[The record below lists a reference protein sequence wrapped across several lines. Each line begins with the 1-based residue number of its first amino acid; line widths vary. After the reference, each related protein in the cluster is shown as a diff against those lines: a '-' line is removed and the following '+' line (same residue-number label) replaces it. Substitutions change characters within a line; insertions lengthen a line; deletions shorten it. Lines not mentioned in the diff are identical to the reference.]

1 MATPRSARTSKVPE
15 EIELDLGLDEPD
27 DEASLKARAAQQL
40 RTKPEAIP
48 FAAVRK
54 RSIDA
59 RQGRVKFHVLL
70 ALRPDEAIDHAQLG
84 LPLPRECA
92 GSARAIVVGD
102 GPAGLFCAYELARAG
117 VRSIVL
123 DRGKQVQP
131 RRHDLKGLQRK
142 GTVNP
147 DSNYCFGEGGAG
159 TYSDGKLYTRAH
171 KRGDVR
177 DVIETLALHGAP
189 EAILVDARP
198 HIGSNKLP
206 KVITAMRERL
216 EACGVEFRFESK
228 VVDLEIRGVGSDRRV
243 AGVRLASGEILEA
256 DHVVLATGHSARD
269 VFHLL
274 LERGVRLEAK
284 PFALGVR
291 IEHPQPLIDRIQYGG
306 DFGHPKL
313 PAAYYRLAHEVEGR
327 GVFSFCMCPGGWI
340 VPAST
345 EPDGLVVNGMS
356 LSRRD
361 SPFANS
367 GLVVGVEP
375 SDWQAAGFSGV
386 LGGVDLQRAIEV
398 RAMHAGGDDLAAPAT
413 PLPED
418 AGTDA
423 PAADATVALDAH
435 FLPVVE
441 VVAAYSFGRGGFVSD
456 AVAGADG
463 VWHHQYGAA
472 WHPDGRPV
480 VLGTQGDQALR
491 VGLGDTVLSLELGY
505 AGAPHAAFRGD
516 ELLIA
521 RPFFERLEIA
531 DRTFTSGELGGGVLV
546 AVRSTTLEPL
556 HARDLPPGY
565 RDYLV
570 EVTGDSTFAVIAR
583 DPVDPRESSV
593 RLTMFAIR

>member
-15 EIELDLGLDEPD
+15 EIEFDLGLDEPD
-27 DEASLKARAAQQL
+27 DEASLKTRAAQL
-40 RTKPEAIP
+40 LKVKADAIP

-59 RQGRVKFHVLL
+59 RQGSVKFHVLL
-70 ALRPDEAIDHAQLG
+70 ALKKDEDVDQAQLG
-84 LPLPRECA
+84 LPLPREVSGA
-92 GSARAIVVGD
+92 VRAIVVGD
-102 GPAGLFCAYELARAG
+102 GPAGLFAAYELARAG

-123 DRGKQVQP
+123 DRGKPVQP

-142 GTVNP
+142 GTVHP

-216 EACGVEFRFESK
+216 ESSGVTFRFESK
-228 VVDLEIRGVGSDRRV
+228 VVGLEVRGVGSDRRV
-243 AGVRLASGEILEA
+243 TGVRLADGEILEA

-269 VFHLL
+269 VFQMLL
-274 LERGVRLEAK
+274 DTGVRLEAK

-291 IEHPQPLIDRIQYGG
+291 IEHPQPLIDRIQYGR

-367 GLVVGVEP
+367 GLVVSVEP
-375 SDWQAAGFSGV
+375 SDWEKAGFTGV
-386 LGGVDLQRAIEV
+386 LGGVELQRAIER
-398 RAMHAGGDDLAAPAT
+398 RAMKAGGDDLAAPAT
-413 PLPED
+413 RVSDFLARRSSSTVPETSYLPGLVGADVGEVLD
-418 AGTDA
+418 GAGVRLAARLREALRAFDKRMRGYATEEAVLVATESRTSA
-423 PAADATVALDAH
+423 PVRVPRDATTLEALD
-435 FLPVVE
+435 L
-441 VVAAYSFGRGGFVSD
+441 
-456 AVAGADG
+456 AGLYPTG
-463 VWHHQYGAA
+463 EGA
-472 WHPDGRPV
+472 
-480 VLGTQGDQALR
+480 
-491 VGLGDTVLSLELGY
+491 GY
-505 AGAPHAAFRGD
+505 AGGIVSAAMDGMRVGRA
-516 ELLIA
+516 IA
-521 RPFFERLEIA
+521 R
-531 DRTFTSGELGGGVLV
+531 SV
-546 AVRSTTLEPL
+546 S
-556 HARDLPPGY
+556 
-565 RDYLV
+565 
-570 EVTGDSTFAVIAR
+570 
-583 DPVDPRESSV
+583 SSV
-593 RLTMFAIR
+593 TSRA